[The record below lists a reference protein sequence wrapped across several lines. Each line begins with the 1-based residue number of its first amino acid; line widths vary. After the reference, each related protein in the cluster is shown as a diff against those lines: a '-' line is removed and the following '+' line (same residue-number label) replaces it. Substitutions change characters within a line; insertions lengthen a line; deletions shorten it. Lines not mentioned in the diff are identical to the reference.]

1 MKTVIRNRSE
11 SESGRLSEFR
21 ERQLMAEIV
30 DGSELAFQALASE
43 LRPLIISMVRRTLG
57 SGSEVD
63 DVCQT
68 VLLSI
73 WKGAARWEP
82 TKGRVS
88 TWVASIA
95 RNRAIDHVRKASRA
109 TAMRERLST
118 EAAALA
124 PPKICPH
131 RRRRTTAHG
140 GVPCDTAGPARV
152 GTGTAPSSG
161 ARLSRR
167 PHADRGGGTH
177 RTPSWD
183 GEGSHPSRHD
193 DPPSQPAPP
202 PSRVNPVLLPSDC

>member
-1 MKTVIRNRSE
+1 MKMVIRNRSE

-73 WKGAARWEP
+73 WKGGCEVGAGQGARLHL
-82 TKGRVS
+82 GGVD
-88 TWVASIA
+88 
-95 RNRAIDHVRKASRA
+95 RAQPGHRSRAESFASRGDA
-109 TAMRERLST
+109 R
-118 EAAALA
+118 A
-124 PPKICPH
+124 PEHRSCRACSGKICPH
-131 RRRRTTAHG
+131 PPTTNYCARRRAVRHG
-140 GVPCDTAGPARV
+140 RALRELAP
-152 GTGTAPSSG
+152 GTAPSSG

-167 PHADRGGGTH
+167 SHADRGGEAGQ
-177 RTPSWD
+177 
-183 GEGSHPSRHD
+183 GS
-193 DPPSQPAPP
+193 
-202 PSRVNPVLLPSDC
+202 LLGRRSLASVAACWSSVATCPRRLVA